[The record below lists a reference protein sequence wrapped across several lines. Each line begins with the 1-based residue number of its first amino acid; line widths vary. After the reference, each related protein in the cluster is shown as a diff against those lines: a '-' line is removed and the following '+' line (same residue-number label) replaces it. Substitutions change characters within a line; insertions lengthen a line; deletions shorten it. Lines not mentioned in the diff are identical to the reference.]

1 MRVAPAIVPT
11 DVERAQLVK
20 WSHGRSTPQRLV
32 LRAKIILLAAD
43 GLQNQEIADRL
54 DTHPDTV
61 SLWRSRFHSLGLD
74 GILKDAPRPGRK
86 AQVPKEVVDLI
97 LFKTINEKPPGA
109 THWSTRTMAK
119 AVNVSN
125 ATVHRVWALYRLQ
138 PHRIRT
144 FKVSHDPQFAEK
156 MRDVVGLYLDPP
168 EKAAV
173 FCVDEKTQI
182 QALDR
187 TQTILPIRPGLPES
201 RTHDY
206 KRNGQIDLFAALNVL
221 DGTVITEFHR
231 RHRHQEFLIFLRNID
246 EHVDPEL
253 DIHLVFDNLAT
264 HKHEKVKR
272 WLARHPRF
280 HIHLTPT
287 GSSWLNQVERWFS
300 ELTGKRIR
308 RGTFKNVRALTTA
321 IREYVATYHENPRP
335 FVWTAEPDDILRKVA
350 KNRQLLVTA
359 HQVSSW

>member
-1 MRVAPAIVPT
+1 
-11 DVERAQLVK
+11 
-20 WSHGRSTPQRLV
+20 
-32 LRAKIILLAAD
+32 
-43 GLQNQEIADRL
+43 
-54 DTHPDTV
+54 
-61 SLWRSRFHSLGLD
+61 
-74 GILKDAPRPGRK
+74 
-86 AQVPKEVVDLI
+86 
-97 LFKTINEKPPGA
+97 
-109 THWSTRTMAK
+109 MAK

-321 IREYVATYHENPRP
+321 IREYIATYHENPRP

-359 HQVSSW
+359 H